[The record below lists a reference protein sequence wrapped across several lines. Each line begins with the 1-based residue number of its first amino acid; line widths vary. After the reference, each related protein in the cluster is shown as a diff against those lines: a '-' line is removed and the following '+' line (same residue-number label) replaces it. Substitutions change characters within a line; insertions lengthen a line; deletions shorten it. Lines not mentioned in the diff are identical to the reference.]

1 MSAMG
6 AEDESGTVREE
17 GTCGEEKV
25 VEGKQP
31 IVCGTRQFFYWML
44 ARASNDRPSFAE
56 GHAPCAVFN
65 QLVRSRAQLLLL
77 E

>member
-1 MSAMG
+1 MRNHGKRGGGG
-6 AEDESGTVREE
+6 ADHGDSQTQG
-17 GTCGEEKV
+17 
-25 VEGKQP
+25 
-31 IVCGTRQFFYWML
+31 QFFDWML